1 MSIDSW
7 MNKEEVVH
15 IYSGILFRK
24 NEIMQYAATWMQL
37 EIKRLLIKWS
47 ESEIERQI
55 PYDVTYMRNLNYD
68 TNEPIYCRDTES
80 CTQRWDWWLP
90 VSIWREMGE
99 GWNGRLRLADVS
111 FYMCACAL
119 SHFSCVLLFANLWTV
134 AHQASVSMGF
144 SR

>member
-1 MSIDSW
+1 

-47 ESEIERQI
+47 ESETERQI
-55 PYDVTYMRNLNYD
+55 PYDVTYMRTLNYD

-80 CTQRWDWWLP
+80 CTQR
-90 VSIWREMGE
+90 
-99 GWNGRLRLADVS
+99 
-111 FYMCACAL
+111 
-119 SHFSCVLLFANLWTV
+119 
-134 AHQASVSMGF
+134 
-144 SR
+144 